1 MAARVPTASSPLVPE
16 SSKNE
21 MRYVGLADCNNFFVS
36 CERIFRPDLWNKPV
50 VVLSSNDGAVVA
62 RSEEVKKLGVPM
74 GVPYFKVRDIFR
86 QNGVAVFSSNFDLY
100 RDISDR
106 VMNTLRAEVEDMEQ
120 YSIDEAF
127 FEMEVQRPDVA
138 LKEMTRLRDL
148 LYRHIGV
155 PMSFGLAPTKTIAKY
170 ANGLEKRGSG
180 ISLVTKKRWLELRE
194 SVPLSE
200 LWGVGGAMSQ
210 KFRDHSLLTVT
221 DLLTADPA
229 RVTKIF
235 GVYGMRLRAELS
247 GDDHKVRSDDM
258 ELPKTIM
265 STRSFSKT
273 TDRLPVIEEALA
285 YHVGRAAAELR
296 EKQGVAGRLVV
307 IVQTSR
313 HGDFLLRGGGRESI
327 LPSPTSD
334 TTVLLKETKRLARAI
349 FEPGVPYKKAGIVL
363 GNIRSRDSVQPELF
377 TETIDNSK
385 LMSAM
390 DDINKRLGPDSVTIG
405 RAKYKE
411 SWTNKHDHRSPRY
424 TTSWNELPIIHH
436 R

>member
-1 MAARVPTASSPLVPE
+1 
-16 SSKNE
+16 

-74 GVPYFKVRDIFR
+74 GVPYFKARDIFME
-86 QNGVAVFSSNFDLY
+86 NKVAVFSSNFDLY

-127 FEMEVQRPDVA
+127 FEMEVKRPDVA

-148 LYRHIGV
+148 LYRNIGV

-194 SVPLSE
+194 NVPLSE

-210 KFRDHSLLTVT
+210 RFREHSLLTVA
-221 DLLTADPA
+221 DLLAADPA
-229 RVTKIF
+229 RVDKLF
-235 GVYGMRLRAELS
+235 GVYGMRLRAELAGEKGKGGS
-247 GDDHKVRSDDM
+247 EAI

-273 TDRLPVIEEALA
+273 TDRLAVIEEALA

-313 HGDFLLRGGGRESI
+313 HGDFLLRGGGRESM

-334 TTVLLKETKRLARAI
+334 TTVLLKEAKRLARAI
-349 FEPGVPYKKAGIVL
+349 FESGVPYKKAGVVL
-363 GNIRSRDSVQPELF
+363 GNILSRDFAQPRLF
-377 TETIDNSK
+377 SDTSDNSE
-385 LMSAM
+385 LMTAM
-390 DDINKRLGPDSVTIG
+390 DDINRRLGLDSVTIG

-411 SWTNKHDHRSPRY
+411 SWTNRHDHRSPRY
-424 TTSWNELPIIHH
+424 TTSWNEL
-436 R
+436 RVVK